1 MDKAMLLLLLS
12 LCAAAAASRLG
23 GAAAQQYW
31 TPATAT
37 FYGGSDASGTMGGS
51 CGYGNLYSAGYGTQ
65 TTALSTALYGDGA
78 SCGACYLVACDASRT
93 QYCKPGSPSVT
104 VTATNLCP
112 PNYGD
117 ASGWCNA
124 PRQHFDMS
132 QPAWETIGVYEA
144 GVVPVNYR
152 RVPCRW
158 SGGVRFGVSGHD
170 YFELVLITNVAGA
183 GAVAAAS
190 IKGSGTDWLAM
201 SRNWGE
207 NWQSGAYLTGQSLSF
222 KVQTDDGKVLVAYDV
237 APPNWQFGSTYEA
250 SVNFS

>member
-1 MDKAMLLLLLS
+1 MEKTILLLLLI
-12 LCAAAAASRLG
+12 LCAARFD
-23 GAAAQQYW
+23 GAMADQYW

-78 SCGACYLVACDASRT
+78 MCGACFLVTCDASRT

-104 VTATNLCP
+104 VTATNFCP

-117 ASGWCNA
+117 PDGWCNS

-132 QPAWETIGVYEA
+132 QPAWETIGVYQA

-152 RVPCRW
+152 RVPCSR
-158 SGGVRFGVSGHD
+158 SGGVRFGISGHD
-170 YFELVLITNVAGA
+170 YFELVLMTNVAGA
-183 GAVAAAS
+183 GAVAAAW
-190 IKGSGTDWLAM
+190 IKGGDGTEWLAM
-201 SRNWGE
+201 SRNWGQ
-207 NWQSGAYLTGQSLSF
+207 NWQSGVYLDGQSLSF
-222 KVQTDDGKVLVAYDV
+222 KVQTDDGNYVTAYDV
-237 APPNWQFGSTYEA
+237 APSNWQFGCTYQS
-250 SVNFS
+250 SVNFY

>member
-1 MDKAMLLLLLS
+1 MEKAMLLLLLS
-12 LCAAAAASRLG
+12 LCASRLD

-51 CGYGNLYSAGYGTQ
+51 CGYGDLYSAGYGTQ

-78 SCGACYLVACDASRT
+78 SCGACYLITCDASRT

-104 VTATNLCP
+104 VTATNFCP

-117 ASGWCNA
+117 PNGWCNS

-132 QPAWETIGVYEA
+132 QPAWETIGVYQA
-144 GVVPVNYR
+144 GIVPVNYR
-152 RVPCRW
+152 RVPCQR
-158 SGGVRFGVSGHD
+158 SGGIRFGISGHD
-170 YFELVLITNVAGA
+170 YFELVTITNVGGA
-183 GAVAAAS
+183 GAVAAAW
-190 IKGSGTDWLAM
+190 IMGTGTDWLTM

-207 NWQSGAYLTGQSLSF
+207 NWQSGAYLTGKALSF
-222 KVQTDDGKVLVAYDV
+222 KVQTDDGKVVVADNV
-237 APPNWQFGSTYEA
+237 APANWQFGSTYQA
-250 SVNFS
+250 SVNFY